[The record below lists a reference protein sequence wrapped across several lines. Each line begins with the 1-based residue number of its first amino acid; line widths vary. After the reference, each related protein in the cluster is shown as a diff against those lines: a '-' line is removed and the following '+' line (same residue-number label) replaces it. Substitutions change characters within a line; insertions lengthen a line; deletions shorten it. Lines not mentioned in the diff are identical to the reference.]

1 MIFLSI
7 DWNPKREIFVIPYL
21 DIPIVWYGV
30 IFAFGFAVSYYI
42 FTYHLRN
49 YLLNFPTFTEKMIRN
64 EDWVLKQFVK
74 PKNKRIK
81 SAVNWISKEASFIK
95 RFTPSKMVNSFNK
108 AISSTFFEEMKDDF
122 RKGKFSFL
130 FKLPCVKEKEKAG
143 ARLVL
148 DQMFSSGFFT
158 IKQVVCKITDRFAV
172 YIIVATVLGARLGH
186 LIFYEPPSYYL
197 KNPLIILQ
205 TWKGGL
211 SSHGGA
217 IAIIIAVFLFSKW
230 VRRYSD
236 HLDWIQLLD
245 LIAIP
250 TGFVAGCIRV
260 GNFFNQEILGTV
272 TSLPWAVSFGNPI
285 DGSMPGVA
293 RHPVQLY
300 EAFFYFSVFVLI
312 FFLAKRTRIFLDRG
326 KIIGLFLTLIFTFRF
341 FAEYLKVEQSKFL
354 QSDFLTMGQILSI
367 PMVIIGFLFLFL
379 GNHSRYNKILQ

>member
-1 MIFLSI
+1 MILLSI
-7 DWNPKREIFVIPYL
+7 DWNPKREIFTIPHL

-49 YLLNFPTFTEKMIRN
+49 YLLNFPTFTEEMIRN
-64 EDWVLKQFVK
+64 EDWVLKQFK
-74 PKNKRIK
+74 SPKNKKIE
-81 SAVNWISKEASFIK
+81 SAVDLISSESSFIK
-95 RFTPSKMVNSFNK
+95 RYSPSKMVKSFNK
-108 AISSTFFEEMKDDF
+108 ALTGSFFEQMRGHF
-122 RKGKFSFL
+122 RKGKFAFL
-130 FKLPCVKEKEKAG
+130 NKLKCVKDKEKAG
-143 ARLVL
+143 ARLVI
-148 DQMFSSGFFT
+148 DQLFSSGFYT
-158 IKQVVCKITDRFAV
+158 LKQVVCKITDRFAI

-186 LIFYEPPSYYL
+186 LIFYEPASYYL

-217 IAIIIAVFLFSKW
+217 AAIIIAVYLFSRW

-260 GNFFNQEILGTV
+260 GNFFNQEILGTR
-272 TSLPWAVSFGNPI
+272 TNLPWAVSFGNPI
-285 DGSMPGVA
+285 DGSMPGIA

-300 EAFFYFSVFVLI
+300 EAFFYFAVFVLI
-312 FFLAKRTRIFLDRG
+312 FFLAKKTRIFLNRG
-326 KIIGLFLTLIFTFRF
+326 KIVGLFLTLVFTFRF
-341 FAEYLKVEQSKFL
+341 FAEYFKVEQSKFL

-367 PMVIIGFLFLFL
+367 PMIIIGFLFLFL
-379 GNHSRYNKILQ
+379 GSGSRYNKFLQ